1 MLCLLLAALLGGCS
15 AEKAPV
21 PYTVDQAQALL
32 DAGAFDGAME
42 PVDAFIV
49 SMLYGID
56 EESIREC
63 ACWLALDTSVS
74 ADELAVLVLA
84 DEEAAAAA
92 EAACR
97 ERVDSQIESC
107 ALYCPDQVP
116 RLEDAVILR
125 RENTVLLAVG
135 NPERLSQALTE
146 LKLNDA

>member
-1 MLCLLLAALLGGCS
+1 MLFLLLAALLGGCS
-15 AEKAPV
+15 AEKDPA

-32 DAGAFDGAME
+32 DAGVFDGAME

-56 EESIREC
+56 EESITDC
-63 ACWLALDTSVS
+63 ACYLAIDTSVS
-74 ADELAVLVLA
+74 ADELTLLVLA
-84 DEEAAAAA
+84 DEEAALAA
-92 EAACR
+92 EEACR
-97 ERVDSQIESC
+97 GRVDSQIESC

-125 RENTVLLAVG
+125 RGNTVLLAVG
-135 NPERLSQALTE
+135 DPERLPRTLTE